1 MSQIMYPDELV
12 SKLFEEIAYNK
23 GEIKLGQL
31 WDISKT
37 LVNVNDDSMK
47 SFVFALLT
55 SNPDIVLYK
64 NKKEVE
70 KMPFSSLK
78 ENEDKISIGISE
90 DKLWLILTGY
100 NKKESTI
107 GNFAFELLLEVAKH
121 KENGINTMLLAKNT
135 KQDSRST
142 TGRLKKLAHLITT
155 KQLIY
160 QGHLVKQ
167 VTLKKFQKEE
177 PEIKEYINMK
187 NHLGTIVN
195 IVKNSKNGIRQTTDL
210 KRELKFDKEK
220 RLSKRFISAITF
232 LDEKGYLQKIMIISP
247 NNPNIKVKCV
257 KYIKDFSEENKANSY
272 LDMNDSSE
280 DDEDAEDGVEDSN
293 NTRQEE
299 EEEEEEIN
307 NLDYINPSSILQD
320 KGLIME
326 DKGQTNR
333 QELLLNRFYPLQNQ
347 TYDLAAQTETDGMP
361 TMKATNLLV
370 GKDFQRS
377 FAKGLEYYAQMV
389 GKKKLGSSGLNLVK
403 IYDFEG
409 KKKFY
414 RLFTEENFQK
424 MTDPTKPYVPAK
436 IPPMKVQKLSLDKL
450 NKKNFVLL
458 SNTLR
463 YGVNTA
469 GDEVFFWHGSDTSSL
484 TAKDI
489 KKIPKSKKLKRESKD
504 DLTEADIPKLKKIK
518 QAVVEEALVN
528 NDDNDVTPLVEL
540 TRPEEMPITERR
552 TLNVDGFFA
561 TSLKSLQRQRTLLD
575 IVSKMGGVAYLK
587 ESLYDDLSKALGSN
601 TMVDKKTAR
610 SDVDRMVKSGK
621 LLVYHIPDSKKK
633 LIHIPGMTESD
644 LELYMD
650 KEKNKKK
657 YVYSSTLHTSDLY
670 FFDQIAKERFNR
682 REKSVQR
689 LRDFQN
695 RNKSDTLAGDSNKYR
710 RPRKPRASKAT
721 EAAGHAKKRR
731 GSLFTAISEDKNSS
745 TRKKKSVVKKLA
757 FHVGKKSGLEAL
769 IMAVVITK
777 SISNEIQWDKISL
790 LFPKNSLENLKKKWT
805 TRRVKMGHNGWK
817 AYVDK
822 WQRILVQAIKNEYV
836 SLQDAESVNLPVL
849 IPLWITFEENR
860 KNTSV
865 SLFKDYDTNIKRYT
879 FVKDPPQHFS
889 QAGMMMSSMVQ
900 RETSLLKST
909 YVYSLDNANKD
920 EEQKKDQ
927 EDNIKTVIRSI
938 LMDRTETGKDE
949 IEILKNVSKE
959 ELDRIVL
966 DLAKSKQL
974 ILRGPKLEASSLVVE
989 MLENKG
995 PYAQFSEAAE
1005 YNKRIENMLSSGNG
1019 LIISQEIND
1028 IAAWQLIDLIE
1039 RRNVSLQVI
1048 PVERDIGNFHY
1059 TTRKFEIETLTPPI
1073 ICLMEN
1079 DSKQLFSSSP
1089 QVPVPLGAAYS
1100 RLWINSNGGLRENI
1114 WKHLVAFVTTEI
1126 LFSPGIMI
1134 EQLETLSYH
1143 LVSKKELS
1151 DICNWL
1157 IKKGLIE
1164 SLPFDGFKATYKWY
1178 KLLA

>member
-1 MSQIMYPDELV
+1 MSHVMYPDELV

-23 GEIKLGQL
+23 GEIKLNQL

-37 LVNVNDDSMK
+37 MVNVNDDSMK

-55 SNPDIVLYK
+55 SNPDIILYK
-64 NKKEVE
+64 NRKILQKV
-70 KMPFSSLK
+70 PYSSLK
-78 ENEDKISIGISE
+78 EDENEITIGINEDS
-90 DKLWLILTGY
+90 LWVILTGY

-121 KENGINTMLLAKNT
+121 KEKGINTMLLAKNT

-167 VTLKKFQKEE
+167 VTLKKFQKNE
-177 PEIKEYINMK
+177 PEIKEYINMRD
-187 NHLGTIVN
+187 HLGTIVN

-257 KYIKDFSEENKANSY
+257 KYVKDFSDENKSNPI
-272 LDMNDSSE
+272 DMNDSSE
-280 DDEDAEDGVEDSN
+280 DDDDADDGTEDGN
-293 NTRQEE
+293 ATRQEE
-299 EEEEEEIN
+299 EEEEELN
-307 NLDYINPSSILQD
+307 NLDYVNPSSILQD

-326 DKGQTNR
+326 DKGQSNR

-347 TYDLAAQTETDGMP
+347 TYDLAAQTTTDGMP

-389 GKKKLGSSGLNLVK
+389 GKKKSDSSGLNLVK

-414 RLFTEENFQK
+414 RLFTEENFQN
-424 MTDPTKPYVPAK
+424 MTDPTKRYAPDELAPV
-436 IPPMKVQKLSLDKL
+436 KVQKLSLDKL
-450 NKKNFVLL
+450 NKKNFIPL

-463 YGVNTA
+463 YGVDSDDN
-469 GDEVFFWHGSDTSSL
+469 EVFFWHGSDTSLL
-484 TAKDI
+484 TAKDV
-489 KKIPKSKKLKRESKD
+489 KKLPKSKKSKRGEKD
-504 DLTEADIPKLKKIK
+504 DLTEEDIPKLKKIK
-518 QAVVEEALVN
+518 QAVVEETLVN
-528 NDDNDVTPLVEL
+528 DNKKDAGPLVEL
-540 TRPEEMPITERR
+540 TKPEDKPLTGKR

-561 TSLKSLQRQRTLLD
+561 NSLKSLQRQRTLLN

-610 SDVDRMVKSGK
+610 TDVERMVKSGK
-621 LLVYHIPDSKKK
+621 LLVYSIPDSKKK

-644 LELYMD
+644 LDLYMD
-650 KEKNKKK
+650 KEKNKKR
-657 YVYSSTLHTSDLY
+657 YIYSSTLHTSDLY
-670 FFDQIAKERFNR
+670 FFDQMAKERFNR

-695 RNKSDTLAGDSNKYR
+695 RSKSDTLPSDKDKPR
-710 RPRKPRASKAT
+710 RPRKPRTSKAA
-721 EAAGHAKKRR
+721 EAAGHSKKRR
-731 GSLFTAISEDKNSS
+731 GSLFTALSENTNNPS
-745 TRKKKSVVKKLA
+745 TKKKKSVIKKLA

-777 SISNEIQWDKISL
+777 SITNELQWDKISL

-805 TRRVKMGHNGWK
+805 ARRVKMGHNGWK

-822 WQRILVQAIKNEYV
+822 WQRILVQAIKNETV
-836 SLQDAESVNLPVL
+836 SLQDAESVNLPIL
-849 IPLWITFEENR
+849 IPLWITFEEAR
-860 KNTSV
+860 KNSSV
-865 SLFKDYDTNIKRYT
+865 SLYKNYDTNIKRYT

-909 YVYSLDNANKD
+909 YGYSLNDVDEKEIQRKD
-920 EEQKKDQ
+920 D

-938 LMDRTETGKDE
+938 LMDRSETGKDE
-949 IEILKNVSKE
+949 IETLKNVPKE

-966 DLAKSKQL
+966 DMAKAKQL
-974 ILRGPKLEASSLVVE
+974 ILRGPKLEASSLIVE

-995 PYAQFSEAAE
+995 SYSQFSEVVE
-1005 YNKRIENMLSSGNG
+1005 YNKRIEGMLKSGNG
-1019 LIISQEIND
+1019 IIISQEIND

-1039 RRNVSLQVI
+1039 RRKVPLQVI
-1048 PVERDIGNFHY
+1048 PVEREIGNFHY
-1059 TTRKFEIETLTPPI
+1059 TTRKFEIETLTPPL
-1073 ICLMEN
+1073 ICSMEN
-1079 DSKQLFSSSP
+1079 DSEQLFGSSP
-1089 QVPVPLGAAYS
+1089 HIAVPLGTAYS
-1100 RLWINSNGGLRENI
+1100 RLWINSNGRLRENI

-1134 EQLETLSYH
+1134 ELLETLSYQ
-1143 LVSKKELS
+1143 LVSRKELS
-1151 DICNWL
+1151 DICDWL
-1157 IKKGLIE
+1157 NKKGLIE
-1164 SLPFDGFKATYKWY
+1164 RLPYGGFKTSHKWY